1 MKIVDVGLVFQRDH
15 TCDQHVISFIDSYC
29 VGDLNKRWSTTDYV
43 FSLEEAPVSWKSTL
57 QSTVVLST
65 IEAEYMTLTKAVKE
79 AIWLG
84 GLLDE
89 LGFSQKQISIYYD
102 SQSVIYLT
110 NNPVFHVRTK
120 HIDVRYQFV
129 QETIGEGRILLE
141 IAENLIDMLTKVV
154 ITIEFNHCLDLIN
167 IAKVW
172 LHR

>member
-1 MKIVDVGLVFQRDH
+1 MFA
-15 TCDQHVISFIDSYC
+15 
-29 VGDLNKRWSTTDYV
+29 
-43 FSLEEAPVSWKSTL
+43 LEEAPVSWKSTL
-57 QSTVVLST
+57 QSTVVLFT
-65 IEAEYMTLTKAVKE
+65 IEAEYMALTKAVKE

-89 LGFSQKQISIYYD
+89 LGFSRKQISIYSD
-102 SQSVIYLT
+102 SQSAICLT
-110 NNPVFHVRTK
+110 NNLVFHVRMK

-129 QETIGEGRILLE
+129 QEIISEGRILLE
-141 IAENLIDMLTKVV
+141 TVEKLIDILTKVV